1 MPDRAEIKAAL
12 ERRIARQEIAAANFG
27 LETPPH
33 ILEDLE
39 QARRDLAALEVVD
52 RPAVSQE
59 VIDVIPAAERQKATF
74 GAILLLN
81 QQLTELQQALEQT
94 QAQLADYQ
102 ERTEHQLIEYQAR
115 DYQERIE
122 RQRAT
127 DEYRISNERRL
138 GNIRMALAA
147 NAVATVLGWIFRR
160 RG

>member
-1 MPDRAEIKAAL
+1 MGDRAAIKQAL
-12 ERRIARQEIAAANFG
+12 ERRIERQEIAAANFG

-39 QARRDLAALEVVD
+39 QARRDLAALEVVE

-81 QQLTELQQALEQT
+81 QQLTELQQALAQT
-94 QAQLADYQ
+94 QAQLGAYQ
-102 ERTEHQLIEYQAR
+102 ERTEHQLLDYQAR

-122 RQRAT
+122 RQRST
-127 DEYRISNERRL
+127 DEYRVAVERRL
-138 GNIRMALAA
+138 GNVRMALAA